1 MSLDNHIARLE
12 LRAEQMAIH
21 LQEAGRN
28 TLYAPSARSDLYAIL
43 QQLGVLKSERQRRNA
58 MLERE
63 RLSNETPNLSR
74 RSRKSAARFR
84 RNRAAK
90 RP

>member
-1 MSLDNHIARLE
+1 MLDLDNHIARLE

-21 LQEAGRN
+21 LQELGRN

-63 RLSNETPNLSR
+63 RLSNETPNLSPT
-74 RSRKSAARFR
+74 KPQSAARLR
-84 RNRAAK
+84 GTRVH
-90 RP
+90 

>member
-1 MSLDNHIARLE
+1 MLDLDNHIARLE

-21 LQEAGRN
+21 LRELGRN
-28 TLYAPSARSDLYAIL
+28 TPYAPSARSELYAIL

-63 RLSNETPNLSR
+63 RLSNETPNLSPT
-74 RSRKSAARFR
+74 KPQSAARLR
-84 RNRAAK
+84 GTRV
-90 RP
+90 P